1 MRMSKDHFEGLSAA
15 QRDHA
20 HAALAGAFGRAPIDA
35 IAPVA
40 GGASTASTF
49 RIDTGNRHYLLRVEG
64 EPSPLRNPHQYVS
77 MRIAA
82 EAGIAPQIR
91 YLDEAARIVVIDFI
105 AQQPLHSYPGGPE
118 ALARAL
124 GALLTRVQ
132 ATPAFPHF
140 VNYPDIVAR
149 LFAHVRRTGLFA
161 AGVLDPH
168 VARLERLCEAYNA
181 GLTGL
186 VSSHNDSIPS
196 NILFDGERL
205 WMIDWESAYRNDPL
219 VDVAIV
225 LDSLVRSGELA
236 DVLLRAWLGRRPD
249 EGLRV
254 RLEAVRALTRL
265 YYAGVVLSASAAASW
280 INDDTDLSA
289 PTIAEFQRAIRVG
302 RLKPGTPETKHVM
315 GKMFLESFLS
325 GGESPWLDA
334 AVQGRP

>member
-1 MRMSKDHFEGLSAA
+1 MSKDHFEGLSAA
-15 QRDHA
+15 QRDQA
-20 HAALAGAFGRAPIDA
+20 HAALTGAFGRAPIDGV
-35 IAPVA
+35 APVA

-82 EAGIAPQIR
+82 ESGIAPQIR
-91 YLDEAARIVVIDFI
+91 YLDEVARIVVIDFI
-105 AQQPLHSYPGGPE
+105 MQQPLYSYPGGPR
-118 ALARAL
+118 ALAQAL
-124 GALLTRVQ
+124 GGLLARVQ

-168 VARLERLCEAYNA
+168 VARLERLREAYNA
-181 GLTGL
+181 GLTSL

-196 NILFDGERL
+196 NVLFDGERL

-280 INDDTDLSA
+280 IGDDTDLSA
-289 PTIAEFQRAIRVG
+289 PTIAEFQAAIRAG

-315 GKMFLESFLS
+315 GKMFLKSFLS
-325 GGESPWLDA
+325 GGETPWLDA
-334 AVQGRP
+334 AV

>member
-1 MRMSKDHFEGLSAA
+1 MGEDYFEGLSAA
-15 QRDHA
+15 QREQA
-20 HAALAGAFGRAPIDA
+20 HAALTGAFGRAPIDGV
-35 IAPVA
+35 APVA

-49 RIDTGNRHYLLRVEG
+49 RIDTGNRHYLLRMEG

-91 YLDEAARIVVIDFI
+91 YLDEGARIVVIDFI
-105 AQQPLHSYPGGPE
+105 AQRPLHSYPGGSE

-124 GALLTRVQ
+124 GALLARVQ
-132 ATPAFPHF
+132 AAPVFPHF

-161 AGVLDPH
+161 DGVLDPH
-168 VARLERLCEAYNA
+168 VARLERLREVYNA
-181 GLTGL
+181 GLTSL

-225 LDSLVRSGELA
+225 QDSLVRSKELA

-249 EGLRV
+249 EDLRV

-280 INDDTDLSA
+280 ISDDTDLSA
-289 PTIAEFQRAIRVG
+289 PTIAEFQQAIRVG
-302 RLKPGTPETKHVM
+302 RLKPGTPETKHIM
-315 GKMFLESFLS
+315 GKMFLTSFLV
-325 GGESPWLDA
+325 GGETPWLDA
-334 AVQGRP
+334 AV